1 MTIINR
7 TMPLPSNVE
16 YVLSKLKENGYQA
29 YVVGGA
35 VRDFLMG
42 KTPHDYD
49 LTSDA
54 LPSQIS
60 DVFKEFYQEHSG
72 EKHGTIRVIVDH
84 KPIEITTFRCDEGYT
99 DYRRPDNVEFVKD
112 VYIDSKR
119 RDFSINAFYYSE
131 GHIYDFHEGLEDLNN
146 KIIKTI
152 GNPSARFHEDAL
164 RILRAIRFS
173 AKLGYEIESKT
184 KTALLD
190 CKEELNLIAKE
201 RILIE
206 LKEISS
212 TSNFFRNIKEYF
224 PIFKLIIPCL
234 DKIGNSI
241 DDIYNF
247 DTKSYGD
254 YIASLS
260 ALFSLREI
268 NNDFMPWRLF
278 IKMDNESINAIKTL
292 IKLKD
297 INFNNSFDD
306 DYINGLILLSK
317 PVDINVFKNYLINLY
332 NLKRFKNDD
341 IDSILNRVDILSEG
355 NTPYSLKDLEIDG
368 NDLLKLGIEKNQ
380 YFKEILNEVLL
391 RCNQGD
397 LNNNNRN
404 EEIEFVKKWIRT
416 NTN

>member
-7 TMPLPSNVE
+7 TMPLPSSVE

-60 DVFKEFYQEHSG
+60 DVFKDFYQEHSG
-72 EKHGTIRVIVDH
+72 EKHGTIRVIIDH

-146 KIIKTI
+146 KVIKTI

-212 TSNFFRNIKEYF
+212 TSNFFKNIKEYF

-247 DTKSYGD
+247 DIKSYGD

-341 IDSILNRVDILSEG
+341 IHSILNRVDILSEG

-397 LNNNNRN
+397 LNNNRN
-404 EEIEFVKKWIRT
+404 EEIEFVKKWIRN

>member
-7 TMPLPSNVE
+7 TMPLPSSVE

-72 EKHGTIRVIVDH
+72 EKHGTIRVIIDH

-112 VYIDSKR
+112 AYIDSKR

-152 GNPSARFHEDAL
+152 GNPSTRFHEDAL

-212 TSNFFRNIKEYF
+212 TSNFFRDIKEYF

-254 YIASLS
+254 YISSLS

-317 PVDINVFKNYLINLY
+317 PVDMNVFKNYLINLY

-341 IDSILNRVDILSEG
+341 IDSILNRADILSEG

-397 LNNNNRN
+397 LNNNRN

>member
-7 TMPLPSNVE
+7 TMPLPSSVE

-60 DVFKEFYQEHSG
+60 VVFKDFYQEHSG

-146 KIIKTI
+146 KVIKTI
-152 GNPSARFHEDAL
+152 GNPSTRFHEDAL

-201 RILIE
+201 RILTE

-212 TSNFFRNIKEYF
+212 TSNFFRDIKEYF

-268 NNDFMPWRLF
+268 NNDFMLWKLF

-397 LNNNNRN
+397 LNNNRN

>member
-1 MTIINR
+1 MTIINK
-7 TMPLPSNVE
+7 TMPLPSSVE

-72 EKHGTIRVIVDH
+72 EKHGTIRVIIDH

-146 KIIKTI
+146 KVIKTI

-355 NTPYSLKDLEIDG
+355 NTPYSLKDLDIDG

-397 LNNNNRN
+397 LNNNRN

>member
-7 TMPLPSNVE
+7 TMPLPSSVE

-60 DVFKEFYQEHSG
+60 DVFKDFYQEHSG
-72 EKHGTIRVIVDH
+72 EKHGTIRVIIDH

-119 RDFSINAFYYSE
+119 RDFSINAFYYFE

-146 KIIKTI
+146 KVIKTI

-278 IKMDNESINAIKTL
+278 IKMDNESINAIKSL

-341 IDSILNRVDILSEG
+341 IDFILNRVGILSKG

-397 LNNNNRN
+397 LNNNRN

-416 NTN
+416 NIN

>member
-1 MTIINR
+1 MTILNR
-7 TMPLPSNVE
+7 TMPLPSSVE

-60 DVFKEFYQEHSG
+60 DVFKDFYQEHSG
-72 EKHGTIRVIVDH
+72 EKHGTIRVIIDH

-146 KIIKTI
+146 KVIKTI
-152 GNPSARFHEDAL
+152 GNPSTRFHEDAL

-212 TSNFFRNIKEYF
+212 TSNFFRDVKEYF

-241 DDIYNF
+241 DDLYNF

-341 IDSILNRVDILSEG
+341 IDSILNRVGILSEG

-397 LNNNNRN
+397 LNNNRN

>member
-7 TMPLPSNVE
+7 TMPLPSSVE

-60 DVFKEFYQEHSG
+60 DVFKDFYQEHSG

-146 KIIKTI
+146 KVIKTI
-152 GNPSARFHEDAL
+152 GNPSTRFHEDAL

-201 RILIE
+201 RILTE

-247 DTKSYGD
+247 DIKSYGD

-397 LNNNNRN
+397 LNNNRN

-416 NTN
+416 NIN

>member
-1 MTIINR
+1 MTILNR
-7 TMPLPSNVE
+7 TMPLPSSVE

-60 DVFKEFYQEHSG
+60 DVFKDFYQEHSG
-72 EKHGTIRVIVDH
+72 EKHGTIRVIIDH

-146 KIIKTI
+146 KVIKTI
-152 GNPSARFHEDAL
+152 GNPSTRFHEDAL

-297 INFNNSFDD
+297 INFSNSFDD

-397 LNNNNRN
+397 LNNNRN

>member
-60 DVFKEFYQEHSG
+60 DVFKDFYQEHSG
-72 EKHGTIRVIVDH
+72 EKHGTIRVIIDH

-146 KIIKTI
+146 KVIKTI
-152 GNPSARFHEDAL
+152 GNPSTRFHEDAL

-212 TSNFFRNIKEYF
+212 TSNFFKDIKEYF

-297 INFNNSFDD
+297 INFNNFFDD

-397 LNNNNRN
+397 LNNNRN

>member
-1 MTIINR
+1 MTILNR
-7 TMPLPSNVE
+7 TMPLPSSVE

-60 DVFKEFYQEHSG
+60 DVFKDFYQEHSG
-72 EKHGTIRVIVDH
+72 EKHGTIRVIIDH

-146 KIIKTI
+146 KVIKTI

-190 CKEELNLIAKE
+190 CREELNLIAKE

-397 LNNNNRN
+397 LNNNRN

>member
-60 DVFKEFYQEHSG
+60 EVFKDFYQEHSG

-146 KIIKTI
+146 KVIKTI
-152 GNPSARFHEDAL
+152 GNPSTRFHEDAL

-268 NNDFMPWRLF
+268 NNDFIPWRLF

-397 LNNNNRN
+397 LNNNRN

-416 NTN
+416 NIN

>member
-7 TMPLPSNVE
+7 TMPLPSSVE

-60 DVFKEFYQEHSG
+60 DVFKDFYQEHSG
-72 EKHGTIRVIVDH
+72 EKHGTIRVIINH

-119 RDFSINAFYYSE
+119 RDLSINAFYYSE

-146 KIIKTI
+146 KVIKTI
-152 GNPSARFHEDAL
+152 GNPSTRFHEDAL

-297 INFNNSFDD
+297 VNFNNFFDN

-341 IDSILNRVDILSEG
+341 IDSILNRVDILSKG

-397 LNNNNRN
+397 LNNNRN

>member
-60 DVFKEFYQEHSG
+60 DVFKDFYQEHSG
-72 EKHGTIRVIVDH
+72 EKHGTIRVIIDH

-146 KIIKTI
+146 KVIKTI
-152 GNPSARFHEDAL
+152 GNPSTRFHEDAL

-212 TSNFFRNIKEYF
+212 TSNFFKNIKEYF

-397 LNNNNRN
+397 LNNNRN

>member
-7 TMPLPSNVE
+7 TMPLPSSVE

-60 DVFKEFYQEHSG
+60 DVFKDFYQEHSG
-72 EKHGTIRVIVDH
+72 EKHGTIRVIIDH

-112 VYIDSKR
+112 AYIDSKR

-131 GHIYDFHEGLEDLNN
+131 GHIYDFHDGLEDLNN
-146 KIIKTI
+146 KVIKTI

-201 RILIE
+201 RILTE

-212 TSNFFRNIKEYF
+212 TSNFFKDIKEYF

-260 ALFSLREI
+260 ALFSLHEI

-317 PVDINVFKNYLINLY
+317 PVDMNVFKNYLINLY

-397 LNNNNRN
+397 LNNNRN
-404 EEIEFVKKWIRT
+404 EEIEFVKKWIRN

>member
-7 TMPLPSNVE
+7 TMPLPSSVE

-60 DVFKEFYQEHSG
+60 DVFKDFYQEHSG

-146 KIIKTI
+146 KVIKTI
-152 GNPSARFHEDAL
+152 GNPSIRFHEDAL

-201 RILIE
+201 RILTE

-212 TSNFFRNIKEYF
+212 TSNFFRNVKEYF

-341 IDSILNRVDILSEG
+341 IDSVLNRVDILSEG

-397 LNNNNRN
+397 LNNNRN
-404 EEIEFVKKWIRT
+404 EEIEFVKKWIRN

>member
-7 TMPLPSNVE
+7 TMPLPSSVE

-60 DVFKEFYQEHSG
+60 DVFKDFYQEHSG
-72 EKHGTIRVIVDH
+72 EKHGTIRVIIDH

-146 KIIKTI
+146 KVIKTI
-152 GNPSARFHEDAL
+152 GNPSTRFHEDAL

-212 TSNFFRNIKEYF
+212 TSNFFKDVKEYF
-224 PIFKLIIPCL
+224 PIFKIIIPCL

-268 NNDFMPWRLF
+268 NDDFMPWRLF

-341 IDSILNRVDILSEG
+341 IDSILNRVGILFEG

-391 RCNQGD
+391 RCNQGN
-397 LNNNNRN
+397 LNNNRN

>member
-7 TMPLPSNVE
+7 TMPLPSSVE

-35 VRDFLMG
+35 VRDYLMG

-60 DVFKEFYQEHSG
+60 DVFKDFYQEHSG

-146 KIIKTI
+146 KVIKTI
-152 GNPSARFHEDAL
+152 GNPSTRFHEDAL

-201 RILIE
+201 RILTE

-212 TSNFFRNIKEYF
+212 TSNFFRDIKEYF

-268 NNDFMPWRLF
+268 NNDFVPWRLF

-397 LNNNNRN
+397 LNNNRN
-404 EEIEFVKKWIRT
+404 EEIKFVKKWIRT

>member
-7 TMPLPSNVE
+7 TMPLPSSVE
-16 YVLSKLKENGYQA
+16 YVLSRLKENGYQA

-60 DVFKEFYQEHSG
+60 DVFKDFYQEHSG

-146 KIIKTI
+146 KVIKTI
-152 GNPSARFHEDAL
+152 GNPSTRFHEDAL

-201 RILIE
+201 RILTE

-212 TSNFFRNIKEYF
+212 TSNFFRDIKEYF

-397 LNNNNRN
+397 LNINRN

>member
-7 TMPLPSNVE
+7 TMPLPSSVE

-60 DVFKEFYQEHSG
+60 DVFKDFYQEHSG
-72 EKHGTIRVIVDH
+72 EKHGTIRVIIDH

-146 KIIKTI
+146 KVIKTI

-212 TSNFFRNIKEYF
+212 TSNFFKDIKEYF
-224 PIFKLIIPCL
+224 PIFKIIIPCL

-341 IDSILNRVDILSEG
+341 IDSILNRVGILSEG

-397 LNNNNRN
+397 LNNNRN

>member
-7 TMPLPSNVE
+7 TMPLPSSVE

-60 DVFKEFYQEHSG
+60 DVFKDFYQEHSG
-72 EKHGTIRVIVDH
+72 EKHGTIRVIIDH

-146 KIIKTI
+146 KVIKTI

-190 CKEELNLIAKE
+190 CKEELNLIVKE

-317 PVDINVFKNYLINLY
+317 PVDINVFKNFLINLY

-397 LNNNNRN
+397 LNNNRN

>member
-7 TMPLPSNVE
+7 TMPLPSSVE

-60 DVFKEFYQEHSG
+60 DVFKDFYQEHSG
-72 EKHGTIRVIVDH
+72 EKHGTIRVIIDH

-112 VYIDSKR
+112 AYIDSKR

-146 KIIKTI
+146 KVIKTI

-212 TSNFFRNIKEYF
+212 TSNFFRDVKEYF

-391 RCNQGD
+391 KCNQGD
-397 LNNNNRN
+397 LNNNRN

>member
-7 TMPLPSNVE
+7 TMPLPSSVE
-16 YVLSKLKENGYQA
+16 YVLFKLKENGYQA

-60 DVFKEFYQEHSG
+60 DVFKDFYQEHSG
-72 EKHGTIRVIVDH
+72 EKHGTIRVIIDH

-146 KIIKTI
+146 KVIKTI

-212 TSNFFRNIKEYF
+212 TSNFFRNVKEYF

-391 RCNQGD
+391 RCNQRD
-397 LNNNNRN
+397 LNNNRN

>member
-7 TMPLPSNVE
+7 TMPLPSSVE

-60 DVFKEFYQEHSG
+60 DVFKDFYQEHSG

-131 GHIYDFHEGLEDLNN
+131 GHVYDFHEGLEDLNN
-146 KIIKTI
+146 KVIKTI
-152 GNPSARFHEDAL
+152 GNPSTRFHEDAL

-212 TSNFFRNIKEYF
+212 TSNFFRDIKEYF

-278 IKMDNESINAIKTL
+278 IKMDNESINAIKNL

-397 LNNNNRN
+397 LNNNRN

-416 NTN
+416 NIN

>member
-7 TMPLPSNVE
+7 TMPLPSSVE
-16 YVLSKLKENGYQA
+16 YVLSRLKENGYQA

-42 KTPHDYD
+42 NTPHDYD

-60 DVFKEFYQEHSG
+60 DVFKDFYQEHSG

-119 RDFSINAFYYSE
+119 RDFSINAFYYFE

-146 KIIKTI
+146 KVIKTI
-152 GNPSARFHEDAL
+152 GNPSTRFHEDAL

-201 RILIE
+201 RILTE

-268 NNDFMPWRLF
+268 NNDFVPWRLF

-306 DYINGLILLSK
+306 DYINGLIFLSK

-341 IDSILNRVDILSEG
+341 IDSILNRMDILSEG

-397 LNNNNRN
+397 LNNNRN

>member
-7 TMPLPSNVE
+7 TMPLPSSVE
-16 YVLSKLKENGYQA
+16 YVLSRLKENGYQA

-60 DVFKEFYQEHSG
+60 DVFKDFYQEHSG

-84 KPIEITTFRCDEGYT
+84 KSIEITTFRCDEGYT

-146 KIIKTI
+146 KVIKTI
-152 GNPSARFHEDAL
+152 GNPSTRFHEDAL

-201 RILIE
+201 RILTE

-212 TSNFFRNIKEYF
+212 TSNFFRDIKEYF

-268 NNDFMPWRLF
+268 NNDFMSWKLF

-397 LNNNNRN
+397 LNNNRN

>member
-1 MTIINR
+1 
-7 TMPLPSNVE
+7 MPLPSSVE
-16 YVLSKLKENGYQA
+16 YVLSKLKDNGYQA

-60 DVFKEFYQEHSG
+60 DVFKDFYQEHSG
-72 EKHGTIRVIVDH
+72 EKHGTIRVIIDH

-146 KIIKTI
+146 KVIKTI
-152 GNPSARFHEDAL
+152 GNPSTRFHEDAL

-201 RILIE
+201 RILTE

-212 TSNFFRNIKEYF
+212 TSNFFRNVKEYF
-224 PIFKLIIPCL
+224 LIFKLIIPCL
-234 DKIGNSI
+234 GKIGNSI

-268 NNDFMPWRLF
+268 NNDFMLWKLF

-341 IDSILNRVDILSEG
+341 IDSILNRVDILSKG
-355 NTPYSLKDLEIDG
+355 NTPYFLKDLEIDG

-397 LNNNNRN
+397 LNNNRN

>member
-146 KIIKTI
+146 KVIKTI
-152 GNPSARFHEDAL
+152 GNPSTRFHEDAL

-212 TSNFFRNIKEYF
+212 TSNFFRDIKEYF

-397 LNNNNRN
+397 LNNNRN

>member
-7 TMPLPSNVE
+7 TMPLPSSVE

-60 DVFKEFYQEHSG
+60 DVFKDFYQEHSG
-72 EKHGTIRVIVDH
+72 EKHGTVRVIIDH

-146 KIIKTI
+146 KVIKTI

-224 PIFKLIIPCL
+224 SIFKLIIPCL

-278 IKMDNESINAIKTL
+278 IKMDNESINAIKSL

-341 IDSILNRVDILSEG
+341 IDFILNRVGILSKG

-397 LNNNNRN
+397 LNNNRN

>member
-7 TMPLPSNVE
+7 TMPLPSSVE

-60 DVFKEFYQEHSG
+60 DVFKDFYQEHSG

-146 KIIKTI
+146 KVIKTI
-152 GNPSARFHEDAL
+152 GNPSTRFHEDAL

-201 RILIE
+201 RILTE

-212 TSNFFRNIKEYF
+212 TSNFFRNVKEYF

-268 NNDFMPWRLF
+268 NNDFMLWKLF

-341 IDSILNRVDILSEG
+341 IDSILNRVDILSKG
-355 NTPYSLKDLEIDG
+355 NIPYSLKDLEIDG

-397 LNNNNRN
+397 LNNNRN

>member
-7 TMPLPSNVE
+7 TMPLPSSVE

-60 DVFKEFYQEHSG
+60 DVFKDFYQEHSG
-72 EKHGTIRVIVDH
+72 EKHGTIRVIIDH

-131 GHIYDFHEGLEDLNN
+131 GHIYDSHEGLEDLNN
-146 KIIKTI
+146 KVIKTI

-278 IKMDNESINAIKTL
+278 IKMDNESINAIKSL

-341 IDSILNRVDILSEG
+341 IDSILNRVDILSKG

-397 LNNNNRN
+397 LNNNRN

>member
-7 TMPLPSNVE
+7 TMPLPSSVE

-60 DVFKEFYQEHSG
+60 DVFKDFYQEHSG
-72 EKHGTIRVIVDH
+72 EKHGTIRVIIDH

-146 KIIKTI
+146 KVIKTI
-152 GNPSARFHEDAL
+152 GNPSTRFHEDAL

-212 TSNFFRNIKEYF
+212 TSNFFRNVKEYF

-278 IKMDNESINAIKTL
+278 IKMGNESINAIKTL

-297 INFNNSFDD
+297 INFNNFFDN

-397 LNNNNRN
+397 LNNNRN

>member
-7 TMPLPSNVE
+7 TMPLPSSVE
-16 YVLSKLKENGYQA
+16 YVLSRLKENGYQA

-60 DVFKEFYQEHSG
+60 DVFKDFYQEHSG

-146 KIIKTI
+146 KVIKTI
-152 GNPSARFHEDAL
+152 GNPSTRFHEDAL

-201 RILIE
+201 RILTE

-247 DTKSYGD
+247 DIKSYGD

-368 NDLLKLGIEKNQ
+368 NDLLKLGIERNQ

-397 LNNNNRN
+397 LNNNRN

-416 NTN
+416 NIN

>member
-7 TMPLPSNVE
+7 TMPLPSSVE

-60 DVFKEFYQEHSG
+60 DVFKDFYQEHSG

-146 KIIKTI
+146 KVIKTI
-152 GNPSARFHEDAL
+152 GNPSTRFHEDAL

-201 RILIE
+201 RILTE

-212 TSNFFRNIKEYF
+212 TSNFFRNVKEYF

-234 DKIGNSI
+234 GKIGNSI

-247 DTKSYGD
+247 DTKSCGD

-341 IDSILNRVDILSEG
+341 IDSVLNRVDILSEG

-397 LNNNNRN
+397 LNNNRN

>member
-7 TMPLPSNVE
+7 TMPLPSSVE

-60 DVFKEFYQEHSG
+60 DVFKDFYQEHSG
-72 EKHGTIRVIVDH
+72 EKHGTIRVIIDH

-212 TSNFFRNIKEYF
+212 TSNFFRDIKEYF

-268 NNDFMPWRLF
+268 NNDFMPWKLF

-306 DYINGLILLSK
+306 DYINGLIHLSK

-391 RCNQGD
+391 RCNQGY
-397 LNNNNRN
+397 LNNNRN

>member
-7 TMPLPSNVE
+7 TMPLPSSVE

-60 DVFKEFYQEHSG
+60 DVFKDFYQEHSG
-72 EKHGTIRVIVDH
+72 EKHGTIRVIIDH

-146 KIIKTI
+146 KVIKTI
-152 GNPSARFHEDAL
+152 GNPSTRFHEDAL

-212 TSNFFRNIKEYF
+212 TSNFFRNVKEYF

-278 IKMDNESINAIKTL
+278 IKMDNESINAIKNL

-397 LNNNNRN
+397 LNNNRN
-404 EEIEFVKKWIRT
+404 EEIEFVKKKIRT
-416 NTN
+416 NIN

>member
-72 EKHGTIRVIVDH
+72 EKHGTIRVIIDH

-146 KIIKTI
+146 KVIKTI
-152 GNPSARFHEDAL
+152 GNPSTRFHEDAL

-224 PIFKLIIPCL
+224 PIFKFIIPCL

-341 IDSILNRVDILSEG
+341 IHSILNRVDILSEG

-391 RCNQGD
+391 RCNQGN
-397 LNNNNRN
+397 LNNNRN

>member
-7 TMPLPSNVE
+7 TMPLPSSVE
-16 YVLSKLKENGYQA
+16 YVLSRLKENGYQA

-60 DVFKEFYQEHSG
+60 DVFKDFYQEHSG

-146 KIIKTI
+146 KVIKTI
-152 GNPSARFHEDAL
+152 GNPSTRFHEDAL

-201 RILIE
+201 RILTE

-212 TSNFFRNIKEYF
+212 TSNFFRNVKEYF

-247 DTKSYGD
+247 DIKSYGD

-397 LNNNNRN
+397 LNNNRN

>member
-7 TMPLPSNVE
+7 TMPLPSSVE

-35 VRDFLMG
+35 VRDYLMG

-60 DVFKEFYQEHSG
+60 DVFKDFYQEHSG

-146 KIIKTI
+146 KVIKTI
-152 GNPSARFHEDAL
+152 GNPSTRFHEDAL

-201 RILIE
+201 RILTE

-212 TSNFFRNIKEYF
+212 TSNFFRNVKEYF

-268 NNDFMPWRLF
+268 NNDFMLWKLF

-332 NLKRFKNDD
+332 KLKRFKNDD

-397 LNNNNRN
+397 LNNNRN

>member
-7 TMPLPSNVE
+7 TMPLPSSVE

-60 DVFKEFYQEHSG
+60 DVFKDFYQEHSG
-72 EKHGTIRVIVDH
+72 EKHGTIRVIIDH

-112 VYIDSKR
+112 AYIDSKR

-146 KIIKTI
+146 KVIKTI
-152 GNPSARFHEDAL
+152 GNPSAKFHEDAL

-212 TSNFFRNIKEYF
+212 TSNFFIDIKEYF

-317 PVDINVFKNYLINLY
+317 PVDMNVFKNYLINLY

-397 LNNNNRN
+397 LNNNRN

>member
-1 MTIINR
+1 MTVINR
-7 TMPLPSNVE
+7 TMPLPSSVE

-60 DVFKEFYQEHSG
+60 DVFKDFYQEHSG
-72 EKHGTIRVIVDH
+72 EKHGTIRVIIDH

-146 KIIKTI
+146 KVIKTI
-152 GNPSARFHEDAL
+152 GNPSTRFHEDAL

-201 RILIE
+201 RILTE

-247 DTKSYGD
+247 DIKSYGD

-278 IKMDNESINAIKTL
+278 IKMDNESINAIKNL

-397 LNNNNRN
+397 LNNNRN
-404 EEIEFVKKWIRT
+404 EEIEFVKKWIRN